1 MSETATEILDDL
13 VASLRAVKLF
23 ALVTLGVAGSS
34 GGVPRAAVSLEGQD
48 FFQADDCPAT
58 LWVRLRVRIAIHLR
72 SDDSAE
78 AIERAGQLCASCV
91 QTLLSDPHRGQRC
104 KDLPIGRA
112 TEIGRTELAP
122 GMKRPEAEVTLAI
135 RCHFEIQGQP

>member
-1 MSETATEILDDL
+1 VSERATEILYDL
-13 VASLRAVKLF
+13 VSSLRASELF
-23 ALVTLGVAGSS
+23 ALVTLGGCGSS
-34 GGVPRAAVSLEGQD
+34 GGVPRAAVLLEGQD

-78 AIERAGQLCASCV
+78 SIDRAGQLCASSV
-91 QTLLSDPHRGQRC
+91 QALLSDPYRGQRC
-104 KDLPIGRA
+104 KDLPMGRA
-112 TEIGRTELAP
+112 TEIGRTELVP
-122 GMKRPEAEVTLAI
+122 GLKRPEAEVTLTV